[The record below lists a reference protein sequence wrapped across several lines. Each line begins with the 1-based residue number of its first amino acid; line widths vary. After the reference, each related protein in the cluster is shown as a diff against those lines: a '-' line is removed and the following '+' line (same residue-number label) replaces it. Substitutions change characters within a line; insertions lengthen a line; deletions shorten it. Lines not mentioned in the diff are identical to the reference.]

1 MRVKQFILY
10 GFRHAPW
17 AVLASLCAGLSNYLI
32 IIFLSQY
39 YGLATGGE
47 FRLLLS
53 IVGLLSLFTLAE
65 ADKVV
70 IRHLVTGKQGVVR
83 PLVITRMQFSLIG
96 TVAGMITAAIFYR
109 EGQEIWFSI
118 LIASLLLPL
127 AFPTDLYAQILQSRN
142 NFRKAALQSFIK
154 YTILTSLAF
163 FAGIWSITI
172 TAFVGAYYLSLA
184 AINTI
189 FLLRQPETLEPS
201 SSEAPLYLRE
211 SLQLSVAG
219 LSPVVLQHSDKL
231 LISYFLGFEKLALY
245 TIGISTGRL
254 ISNVIK
260 PTLTVYFPV
269 LVKERFSFGLLLV
282 IFGALSVAGI
292 GAVWPLSYYFS
303 HVLGAEYAEAYPL
316 AAIIIAGLG
325 IYFISVVVYY
335 SSIYHEDAKLS
346 IPTMTSFLSA
356 LVTFAY
362 LVLSLKF
369 GGKYALL
376 LSAAS
381 YPLRDLLT
389 FVLTLALS
397 RRVQTS

>member
-10 GFRHAPW
+10 SFRHAPW

-32 IIFLSQY
+32 IILLSQY
-39 YGLATGGE
+39 YGLTTGGE

-53 IVGLLSLFTLAE
+53 IVGLLTLFTLAE
-65 ADKVV
+65 ADKVA

-83 PLVITRMQFSLIG
+83 PLVISRMRFSLIG
-96 TVAGMITAAIFYR
+96 TVAGTITAAFFYQK
-109 EGQEIWFSI
+109 GQEIWLGI
-118 LIASLLLPL
+118 LTASLLLPL
-127 AFPTDLYAQILQSRN
+127 AFPTDLYAQIVQSRK

-163 FAGIWSITI
+163 FAGIWSVTMF
-172 TAFVGAYYLSLA
+172 TFVAVYYLCLT
-184 AINTI
+184 AINTF
-189 FLLRQPETLEPS
+189 FLFRQPETFEPS
-201 SSEAPLYLRE
+201 SSEAALYRRE
-211 SLQLSVAG
+211 SIRLSVAG
-219 LSPVVLQHSDKL
+219 FFPVVLEHSDKL
-231 LISYFLGFEKLALY
+231 LVSYFLGLEKLALY

-260 PTLTVYFPV
+260 PTMAVYFPV
-269 LVKERFSFGLLLV
+269 LVNERFSFGLLLT
-282 IFGALSVAGI
+282 IFGTLTVAGI
-292 GAVWPLSYYFS
+292 GASWPLSYYFS

-325 IYFISVVVYY
+325 VYFISVVVYY
-335 SSIYHEDAKLS
+335 SSVYHKDAKLS
-346 IPTMTSFLSA
+346 VPTMTSFLSA

-362 LVLSLKF
+362 LLLSLKV
-369 GGKYALL
+369 GGKYALV

-389 FVLTLALS
+389 FVLTLTLS
-397 RRVQTS
+397 KRAQTS

>member
-1 MRVKQFILY
+1 MRVKQVILY

-32 IIFLSQY
+32 IILLSQY

-70 IRHLVTGKQGVVR
+70 IRHLVRGKQGVVR
-83 PLVITRMQFSLIG
+83 PLVISRMQFSLLG
-96 TVAGMITAAIFYR
+96 TVIGVITAALFYH
-109 EGQEIWFSI
+109 EGQEIWLSI
-118 LIASLLLPL
+118 LVASLLLPL
-127 AFPTDLYAQILQSRN
+127 AFPTDLYAQIVQSRN
-142 NFRKAALQSFIK
+142 NFRKAAIQSFIK
-154 YTILTSLAF
+154 YTILTLLAF
-163 FAGIWSITI
+163 FAGIWSVAIST
-172 TAFVGAYYLSLA
+172 FVGVYYLCLT

-189 FLLRQPETLEPS
+189 LLLRQPETFEPS
-201 SSEAPLYLRE
+201 SAEAPLYRRE

-254 ISNVIK
+254 ISNAVK
-260 PTLTVYFPV
+260 PILTVYFPV
-269 LVKERFSFGLLLV
+269 LVKERFSFGLLLAV
-282 IFGALSVAGI
+282 FGALTVAGI

-303 HVLGAEYAEAYPL
+303 DVLGAEYAEAYPL
-316 AAIIIAGLG
+316 AAIIMAGLG
-325 IYFISVVVYY
+325 VYFVSVVLYY
-335 SSIYHEDAKLS
+335 SSVYHEDAKLS
-346 IPTMTSFLSA
+346 VPTMTSFLST
-356 LVTFAY
+356 LVTLTY

-369 GGKYALL
+369 GGEYALL

-389 FVLTLALS
+389 LVLTLTLS
-397 RRVQTS
+397 RRAKAS